1 MYQGGKVKIAVP
13 LEGGK
18 RWVGEYERSRRKN
31 RKISKRL

>member
-1 MYQGGKVKIAVP
+1 MNPGGKVKIAVA

-18 RWVGEYERSRRKN
+18 LWVGECDRSRRKN